1 MLEGIIIKGIGGFYY
16 IKTELGI
23 LECKARGKFRKE
35 KLTPVVGDRV
45 CASVVDE
52 AEMTGSL
59 DEILPRKNEF
69 IRPPVANIDQMI
81 ITLAV
86 QDPMPNLFLVDKLTV
101 TALAAGV
108 ECVICIN
115 KIDLD
120 DQKADEL
127 YRIYQ
132 TTGFRVILSSSVDGT
147 GTDELR
153 GVLQDKVTALAGN
166 SGVGKSSIL
175 NGIDSRFQLE
185 TGTVSDKIKRGRHTT
200 RHTELFELDFGGY
213 VFDTPGFGSFEV
225 EEIRDSE
232 LEFLFPEF
240 APYLGTCRFQGCRH
254 ISEPDCAVKQA
265 LADGAVSASRYESY
279 QELYNKLKDIKEWMR

>member
-35 KLTPVVGDRV
+35 KLTPAVGDRV
-45 CASVVDE
+45 CVSVVDE

-127 YRIYQ
+127 CQIYQ

-240 APYLGTCRFQGCRH
+240 SPYLGTCRFQGCRH

-265 LADGAVSASRYESY
+265 LADGAVSVSRYESY